1 MTKLVF
7 GIIAVVFIHL
17 GFIAYMNLQTPLELA
32 VAPVQT
38 DLPDQPFLYS
48 DAVPTPAEIAMHQ
61 ADARPTV
68 VRTRH
73 TAPKPRPERNAVQA
87 EIATDDVIIRV
98 QRSPSSSPPTITT
111 HGAFESVVISYRRQ
125 TPDIRQL
132 KTLDRSVSSTRLAF
146 TH

>member
-32 VAPVQT
+32 VAPVRSEVIA
-38 DLPDQPFLYS
+38 QPFLYS

-61 ADARPTV
+61 TDARPTV
-68 VRTRH
+68 VKTRH
-73 TAPKPRPERNAVQA
+73 TAAKPRRMPWAIKA
-87 EIATDDVIIRV
+87 EVLADDVIIRV
-98 QRSPSSSPPTITT
+98 PRSPSSEPPNITT
-111 HGAFESVVISYRRQ
+111 HGEFESVVISYRRQ

-132 KTLDRSVSSTRLAF
+132 KTQDRSVSSTRLAF